1 MKVKTTLSG
10 STNKM
15 TNFLKKAKDSD
26 YTSIIRSY
34 AEAGAI
40 ALSSNTPMKT
50 GKTANSWGYEIR
62 VTKNKT
68 RVYWTNDN
76 MAENGTPV
84 VILLEYGH
92 GTKTGGFVRGRN
104 FIAPAIRPIMDKI
117 AENIWKE
124 VTK

>member
-1 MKVKTTLSG
+1 MKIRTTLTG
-10 STNKM
+10 STKKM
-15 TNFLKKAKDSD
+15 TNFLKQAKDSD

-34 AEAGAI
+34 AEAGVI
-40 ALSSNTPMKT
+40 ALSSNTPVKT
-50 GKTANSWGYEIR
+50 GTTANSWGYEIR
-62 VTKNKT
+62 VTKNTT

-92 GTKTGGFVRGRN
+92 GTKSGGFVRGRN
-104 FIAPAIRPIMDKI
+104 FIAPAIQPIMDRI

>member
-1 MKVKTTLSG
+1 MKVKATLTG
-10 STNKM
+10 STKKM
-15 TNFLKKAKDSD
+15 TNFLKQAKDSD

-34 AEAGAI
+34 AEAGVI
-40 ALSSNTPMKT
+40 ALSSNTPVKT
-50 GKTANSWGYEIR
+50 GATANSWGYEIR
-62 VTKNKT
+62 VTKSTT

-92 GTKTGGFVRGRN
+92 GTKSGGFVRGRN
-104 FIAPAIRPIMDKI
+104 FIAPAIQPIMDRI